1 MTQNIRFWLKRED
14 VGKKLLNDPRI
25 FIEYSAYME
34 NVYNNINDYNL
45 NRKRNILFG
54 FDGTIS
60 NNKNK
65 TFQTIIKELFIR
77 NRKLNI
83 YLTFITQYYFS
94 ILKEISLNSTHY
106 LIKKIQTKQSYG
118 KLLLII

>member
-1 MTQNIRFWLKRED
+1 M
-14 VGKKLLNDPRI
+14 KLLNDPRI

-54 FDGTIS
+54 FDGTIP

-77 NRKLNI
+77 HRKLNI
-83 YLTFITQYYFS
+83 SLTFITQSYFS

-106 LIKKIQTKQSYG
+106 LIKKIPTKKSYG